1 MVELNIGPAFL
12 DFAKSASADQVKD
25 IFRKVFLQNIL
36 ISLRLFFTVFLF
48 LTAVTQSV
56 QARHKCP
63 KVPAPPG
70 LMGVISSSSLIPSG
84 STMAAA
90 RSSETSGCEH
100 GHPSENFYKPKNKKV
115 ALFLK
120 DNFLQLKLES
130 AQGQGQH
137 LDALANL
144 AGCTTGHDD
153 FAKLIRNNYILIFND
168 ELVQLH
174 PELNTVRTAQTSER
188 LLNLMSNS
196 PLLASSCESS

>member
-1 MVELNIGPAFL
+1 MVELNIGPAFA
-12 DFAKSASADQVKD
+12 DFETSASEDQIKD
-25 IFRKVFLQNIL
+25 IIRKFLLQNKL
-36 ISLRLFFTVFLF
+36 TLLRSFFTVFLF
-48 LTAVTQSV
+48 LTAATQSV

-70 LMGVISSSSLIPSG
+70 LMGIFSSSSLLPSG

-100 GHPSENFYKPKNKKV
+100 GHPSENFYKPKNKQI

-120 DNFLQLKLES
+120 HNFLQLKLES

-144 AGCTTGHDD
+144 AGCNMGHDD
-153 FAKLIRNNYILIFND
+153 FVKLIRNNYVQVFND
-168 ELVQLH
+168 ELVYLDS
-174 PELNTVRTAQTSER
+174 ELSTVRAVQARER

-196 PLLASSCESS
+196 PLLATSCESS